1 MEIMPSTAMTIEHP
15 SRYLDACLGGRDMHS
30 KLQWTSVVL
39 FMAVSVFLI
48 AFGLLYAN
56 ATDLLWFHAAAVPAD
71 ALDKVR
77 PLYFALMTLIGG
89 ASIGLGLL
97 GAYVVLGPM
106 RRGMRWAASFVAAT
120 YWIAF
125 GVAGYTAIRLN
136 ELTGAPVAW
145 YNMAILSAITA
156 LALCAHTFA
165 RRPLASA

>member
-1 MEIMPSTAMTIEHP
+1 M
-15 SRYLDACLGGRDMHS
+15 
-30 KLQWTSVVL
+30 
-39 FMAVSVFLI
+39 
-48 AFGLLYAN
+48 
-56 ATDLLWFHAAAVPAD
+56 TDLLWFHAAAVPAD
-71 ALDKVR
+71 ALEKVR
-77 PLYFALMTLIGG
+77 PLYFALMKLIGG

-106 RRGMRWAASFVAAT
+106 RQGIPWAGTFVAVT

-156 LALCAHTFA
+156 LAFAAHAFA
-165 RRPLASA
+165 PRRLAVRDAV